1 MADKNTK
8 IRTVTIDN
16 LPEYEGN
23 MGVNDENDFLPIYDV
38 IDNEDVSKSGGT
50 RRLTVK
56 KLKELMMAMNARYMN
71 KIARTAFESITGF
84 TPAPPDP
91 QSKPTE
97 RTREAT
103 RGTGDEPQEIT
114 EIAQMLNAAYEY
126 MQTNVLDIDGWTR
139 EGRETDRKIYSFLR
153 DGFADAVKNT
163 CIAGLPQLDETIDT
177 GICQY
182 VAVEL
187 VGGDDLTEDDQGIY
201 TAHGLRYAEE
211 GYTVGTDDYNNTSV
225 YRYYD
230 PGKAVLQPV
239 QLVMHN
245 PGGDKVDPRDPG
257 SEAYQH
263 LTKAVYHGLFL
274 DDPEHAYTSHD
285 IPVWATGMDS
295 SLPRTYS
302 VCVAFKPGSNNVVS
316 YTDTPLSYIEAVE
329 LSPTPRVQVVFGTH
343 AYDSVSDVAVRTVDL
358 TDPDHPV
365 WTEKKLFRT
374 QEDDSG
380 LMDISSYYPE
390 QLSLRKIVYSGGS
403 SPEHPDFY
411 VLGDYS
417 GAIEEGYTDSN
428 QRYAV
433 YKIAY
438 NGSGW
443 EFWYKNVSDD
453 SDTVRATEYSTEGNS
468 PSTSPGQ
475 MSAITF
481 AAGTVPETPLMTF
494 VSWTDGAD
502 LFNLVISVPQ
512 AVTWTRSGDSYSASI
527 SYAALGGGRQYFLD
541 APVQPGSPVTHFQKA
556 LSDGAFIYDEG
567 DAPVASASTYITDSE
582 RIDVSYVEGLMQST
596 PAKELVGGV
605 VKMLRQLL
613 HTN

>member
-1 MADKNTK
+1 MANNVQ
-8 IRTVTIDN
+8 I
-16 LPEYEGN
+16 
-23 MGVNDENDFLPIYDV
+23 
-38 IDNEDVSKSGGT
+38 
-50 RRLTVK
+50 K
-56 KLKELMMAMNARYMN
+56 KLQDLKSYVLNPGDVPGEGDFMPVVDMDGDSNNAGAAVPEMRKLELKYLKNLMLTMAAPYMS
-71 KIARTAFESITGF
+71 RMTRSAFEAVTGF
-84 TPAPPDP
+84 KPAPQDN
-91 QSKPTE
+91 TE
-97 RTREAT
+97 GAQEAT
-103 RGTGDEPQEIT
+103 RRTGDEPQEIT
-114 EIAQMLNAAYEY
+114 EIAQMLSAAYEY
-126 MQTNVLDIDGWTR
+126 MQTNVLDIDGWAKD
-139 EGRETDRKIYSFLR
+139 GGETDSTIYPFLR

-163 CIAGLPQLDETIDT
+163 CITSLPQLDETIGT

-201 TAHGLRYAEE
+201 TAHGLRYAKE
-211 GYTVGTDDYNNTSV
+211 GYTVGTGDYNNISV

-239 QLVMHN
+239 QLVMQN

-274 DDPEHAYTSHD
+274 DNPEHAYTNSN
-285 IPVWATGMDS
+285 IPVWSTGMDP

-302 VCVAFKPGSNNVVS
+302 ICVAFKPGSNNVVS

-329 LSPTPRVQVVFGTH
+329 LSPTPRVQVVFGAHT
-343 AYDSVSDVAVRTVDL
+343 YDSVSDVAVRTVDL
-358 TDPDHPV
+358 TNPDHPV
-365 WTEKKLFRT
+365 WTEKKLFKT
-374 QEDDSG
+374 QEDNSG
-380 LMDISSYYPE
+380 LMDINSYYPG
-390 QLSLRKIVYSGGS
+390 QLALRKIVYSGGS

-433 YKIAY
+433 YKIAH
-438 NGSGW
+438 NDSGW

-453 SDTVRATEYSTEGNS
+453 SDIIHATEYSTGGKS
-468 PSTSPGQ
+468 PSTSPEQ

-481 AAGTVPETPLMTF
+481 AAGTAPETPLMTF

-502 LFNLVISVPQ
+502 LFNLVVSVPQ

-527 SYAALGGGRQYFLD
+527 SYAALGGGTRYFLD
-541 APVQPGSPVTHFQKA
+541 APVQPGSPATHFQKA

-567 DAPVASASTYITDSE
+567 DAPVASAYTYITDSE